1 MILASLQ
8 VRSSIVVASTSQPKV
23 STGHASARIS
33 IAQPHAQ
40 GQAAIATDAQTQQH
54 LLEITPVVFAMAIGG
69 ARSPRIRSPL
79 VIRTVEG
86 DRRRIVMNPVG
97 LSK

>member
-1 MILASLQ
+1 MSKLSG
-8 VRSSIVVASTSQPKV
+8 VRMLLD
-23 STGHASARIS
+23 HASARIA

-79 VIRTVEG
+79 VIRAVEG
-86 DRRRIVMNPVG
+86 DRRRIVMNPVV